1 MVKKNLEYRG
11 FKSTELMILI
21 FLTLAGTALA
31 WIGKLT
37 PEWVNLVIFLFGS
50 FVVGRVGSKG
60 AEAYRDG
67 KQPPNPASEVK

>member
-1 MVKKNLEYRG
+1 MANKNLEYRG

-37 PEWVNLVIFLFGS
+37 PEWVNLISFLFGS
-50 FVVGRVGSKG
+50 FVVGRVGSK
-60 AEAYRDG
+60 ASEAYRDG
-67 KQPPNPASEVK
+67 KQPPNPAQGVT